1 MSEYPSS
8 NRNNASSEQAPANQ
22 SEQEPY
28 EVLVEA
34 VDGLR
39 ELYRAR
45 RAYDRL
51 VAARNTRK
59 ARDNEFER
67 LNGIIQ
73 NSQAAREGYVK
84 REAEYVSTLLVAFTD
99 QPSEIEGRFHNAL
112 FRMRALMGVEVSDK
126 ERDSVTLEQIIEA
139 IMGESL
145 AIRPHSAPA

>member
-8 NRNNASSEQAPANQ
+8 NRNNASSEQAPVNQ
-22 SEQEPY
+22 SEHEPH

-45 RAYDRL
+45 RAL
-51 VAARNTRK
+51 MCLEAARYATDDSTEIK
-59 ARDNEFER
+59 R

-84 REAEYVSTLLVAFTD
+84 REAEYVLTLLVAFTD
-99 QPSEIEGRFHNAL
+99 QPSEIEERFHNAL

-139 IMGESL
+139 IRGEGL
-145 AIRPHSAPA
+145 PN